1 MSLSLSRGKFKN
13 RVIVKL
19 TISGLYLIYIYREIY
34 KLKTLGKR
42 LSPPFGTLLYFT
54 MTLLIKISVMCL
66 AIYAVAAIPL
76 EGQQNK
82 PKISEEDLEIA
93 LKDSRY
99 IKKQLTCA
107 LENIKCD
114 SVGRRLK
121 SLAPLVLRGNCPQ
134 CSPDETLYIRKVL
147 SHVQREYPVEWSRLL
162 QKYSKF

>member
-1 MSLSLSRGKFKN
+1 
-13 RVIVKL
+13 
-19 TISGLYLIYIYREIY
+19 
-34 KLKTLGKR
+34 
-42 LSPPFGTLLYFT
+42 

-66 AIYAVAAIPL
+66 AIYAVTAIPL

-121 SLAPLVLRGNCPQ
+121 SLAPLVLRGSCPQ
-134 CSPDETLYIRKVL
+134 CTQEEATYIRKVL
-147 SHVQREYPVEWSRLL
+147 AHVQREYPIEWARLI
-162 QKYSKF
+162 QKYYKS